1 MAMLGDHDC
10 RDTANKWRAL
20 AMIAGIGLSS
30 DLPGAARA
38 TAYRVNLSNVAI
50 KEATAS
56 NIV

>member
-1 MAMLGDHDC
+1 
-10 RDTANKWRAL
+10 
-20 AMIAGIGLSS
+20 MIAGIGLSS

-56 NIV
+56 NIVDILLREFRSGRVRS